1 MILKKGGKGI
11 EGVAEINF
19 MKNIFVALVIVLA
32 AIGACNPP
40 QSTTG
45 KSSDST
51 ATNNST
57 RDTTVSTQKDTSM
70 HK

>member
-1 MILKKGGKGI
+1 
-11 EGVAEINF
+11 
-19 MKNIFVALVIVLA
+19 MKNIFLALVIVLV

-45 KSSDST
+45 TSTDST
-51 ATNNST
+51 TNNNNTNT
-57 RDTTVSTQKDTSM
+57 RDTSVSTQRDTSM

>member
-1 MILKKGGKGI
+1 
-11 EGVAEINF
+11 
-19 MKNIFVALVIVLA
+19 MKNILFALVILLA

-45 KSSDST
+45 TSADST
-51 ATNNST
+51 ATNNNQRDTSNM
-57 RDTTVSTQKDTSM
+57 RDTTMPTQRDTSM

>member
-1 MILKKGGKGI
+1 MRGKGI
-11 EGVAEINF
+11 DEVAEINF
-19 MKNIFVALVIVLA
+19 MKNILVALVIVLA

-45 KSSDST
+45 TSADST

-57 RDTTVSTQKDTSM
+57 RDTTVSTQRDTSM
-70 HK
+70 QK